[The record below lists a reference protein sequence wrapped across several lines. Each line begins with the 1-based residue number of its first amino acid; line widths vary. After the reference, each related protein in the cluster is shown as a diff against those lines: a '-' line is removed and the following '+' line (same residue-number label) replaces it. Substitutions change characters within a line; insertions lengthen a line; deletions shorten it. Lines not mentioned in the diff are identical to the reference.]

1 MRWTDIHIRGVG
13 AELGDLVPVHEL
25 TTASAHRTDSP
36 TGQRSIS
43 LARGRTGM
51 DLAVQAGHN
60 ALASLA
66 MTADGPLAVPDLHF
80 HAAIWRGSR
89 GLDFWSRAAYVRS
102 RLGLPAGPGIAT
114 EINAM
119 SNSLIGGLDL
129 SARILAGSKDAG
141 TVMLTGGET
150 FGPPALDHLT
160 ADRDIAYGDG
170 GSALIIGREPGLAEV
185 LATSSWNDP
194 TLEQLHRGAT
204 RFQPPGTTEVG
215 IEAIRERKAHYTD
228 AVGAASIHQRN
239 TTGLTYVVAE
249 ALSHAQLDAADLRW
263 VLLPHYGHRL
273 LHSQCLQ
280 PLRLSPERSLIHAG
294 DQWGHVGPN
303 DQLIG
308 LTHLLTR
315 HAVEP
320 GDHVALI
327 GIGIGMTWTAS
338 VLRITAVPKEMRDY
352 QLPTLHP
359 WTTRTPPLHTSHDV
373 QGSRH

>member
-13 AELGDLVPVHEL
+13 AALGDLVPVHEL
-25 TTASAHRTDSP
+25 TGTSARRTDSP

-43 LARGRTGM
+43 LAHGRTGM
-51 DLAVQAGHN
+51 DLAVQAGRN

-66 MTADGPLAVPDLHF
+66 MTTDGPLAVPDLHF

-119 SNSLIGGLDL
+119 SNSLVGGLDL
-129 SARILAGSKDAG
+129 SARILAGSMDAS

-150 FGPPALDHLT
+150 FGPPAFDHLT

-185 LATSSWNDP
+185 LATSSWSDP

-204 RFQPPGTTEVG
+204 RLQPPGTTEVG
-215 IEAIRERKAHYTD
+215 IETIRERKAHYTD
-228 AVGAASIHQRN
+228 TVGTASIHQRN
-239 TTGLTYVVAE
+239 ATGLTYVVDE
-249 ALSHAQLDAADLRW
+249 ALSHAQLDTADLSW

-280 PLRLSPERSLIHAG
+280 PLGLPPERSLIHAG

-315 HAVEP
+315 RAVQP

-338 VLRITAVPKEMRDY
+338 IIRVATAPSGLRNY
-352 QLPTLHP
+352 QLPTLYP
-359 WTTRTPPLHTSHDV
+359 WTPGTQRLAENHADHGH
-373 QGSRH
+373 QR

>member
-1 MRWTDIHIRGVG
+1 
-13 AELGDLVPVHEL
+13 
-25 TTASAHRTDSP
+25 
-36 TGQRSIS
+36 
-43 LARGRTGM
+43 M
-51 DLAVQAGHN
+51 DLAVQAGRN

-66 MTADGPLAVPDLHF
+66 MTTNGPLAVPDLHF

-119 SNSLIGGLDL
+119 SNSLVGGLDL
-129 SARILAGSKDAG
+129 SARILAGSKDSG

-150 FGPPALDHLT
+150 FGSPAFDHLT

-170 GSALIIGREPGLAEV
+170 GSALIIGREPGLAQV
-185 LATSSWNDP
+185 LATSSWSDP

-215 IEAIRERKAHYTD
+215 IETIRERKAQYTD
-228 AVGAASIHQRN
+228 TVGAASIHQRN
-239 TTGLTYVVAE
+239 TAGLTYVADE
-249 ALSHAQLDAADLRW
+249 ALRHAELDPEDLAW

-273 LHSQCLQ
+273 LQTQCLQ
-280 PLRLSPERSLIHAG
+280 PLRLSPERSLINAG

-315 HAVEP
+315 HAVAP

-338 VLRITAVPKEMRDY
+338 ILRITAVPNEMRNY
-352 QLPTLHP
+352 QLPTLQP
-359 WTTRTPPLHTSHDV
+359 WKHGQRRTSTEALAS
-373 QGSRH
+373 GSE